1 VVGRLLV
8 VEMAVVKLVVRMLV
22 AEGQDGEREIEERN
36 FTMVTKNSGS

>member
-22 AEGQDGEREIEERN
+22 AEGHDGGREIEERN